1 MRERVLKKITFV
13 VVFTCIFTTLI
24 FAQKNVTSLQD
35 LEKNKEKIYSKRDNV
50 LYYLDSGMLAY
61 YENDFSGAIERLS
74 KAEQFIDDYYTK
86 SVTQNMAAF
95 LTNDTAIEYPGE
107 DYEDIYIN
115 LIKTI
120 AYYKAG
126 KWEEGFHELNA
137 YRRKT
142 NLLKQKYQNDIN
154 RVKEYAKISDN
165 ANVNLNFYDS
175 ALAEY
180 LYLLYYRNIKDYNQ
194 MQYSE
199 RMLKEIFN
207 NSSEIYDFS
216 YPKSVSKEMN
226 VKSTDTYINFLI
238 FSGVSA
244 QKIEKKEIYS
254 NELVLSLPELY
265 IPQSKI
271 NLITAKLV
279 NTQNNKTYEIP
290 LEQIENIGNIE
301 KDVFKSRSKLIYYKS
316 VARSITKA
324 GTTLGTGIAG
334 DILSDSDNTAVSIIG
349 GILSATSSQQNE
361 FNNAS
366 EHADLRHSKYLP
378 GRADIGGIAV
388 EPGSYMVEIRYY
400 NLENGKV
407 IYTQK
412 LQNIEAKKGKLNL
425 VSSSSTMDE
434 FKQTD
439 FKNNTVSSEPDNYDK
454 FYFDLGT
461 EPEASASRTFALFQ
475 YNWSDTYSSSIKGI
489 YSTATE
495 TEDSYEGYGNATVV
509 NKHKEAEVDLLPFI
523 YNYKLQNQTKLSFS
537 IGASY
542 QYIIDTTFAGMFDV
556 NGIMLDPGDEGKY
569 FTMEN
574 EKKAHIIAPRVG
586 VSGKLPLH
594 KYFTLNCDL
603 YVNPVYLFILDQNM
617 RYHSNQTTNKF
628 DYGGTNNLT
637 RLSFPYID
645 LKIYADCFNFARIV
659 TQVSYQRL
667 NFQQMDW
674 ASDYNSLIGYD
685 DVQNITNFRV
695 GLELLAGNIKRARVK
710 GGIYYQNEWNT
721 SSYTGQTTHKN
732 KLIISIGTE
741 R

>member
-1 MRERVLKKITFV
+1 MKKILSLICAFSFV
-13 VVFTCIFTTLI
+13 ALCFAENITTS
-24 FAQKNVTSLQD
+24 KE
-35 LEKNKEKIYSKRDNV
+35 LENKKDKLYTKRDNV
-50 LYYLDSGMLAY
+50 LYYLDSGMLSY
-61 YENDFSGAIERLS
+61 YEDDYMGAIDKLS
-74 KAEQFIDDYYTK
+74 KAEQYISDYYTK
-86 SVTQNMAAF
+86 SITQNIAGF

-137 YRRKT
+137 YRTKT
-142 NLLKQKYQNDIN
+142 NKLKQKHQADIE
-154 RVKEYAKISDN
+154 RAKDLAKISDEPPV
-165 ANVNLNFYDS
+165 NVNFYDS

-180 LYLLYYRNIKDYNQ
+180 LFLLYYRTLRDTNLVN
-194 MQYSE
+194 YSE
-199 RMLKEIFN
+199 RMIKDIFR
-207 NSSEIYDFS
+207 NSPDIYDFNI
-216 YPKSVSKEMN
+216 PTTINKETS
-226 VKSTDTYINFLI
+226 VKSSDTYVNFVIL
-238 FSGVSA
+238 SGTSA

-265 IPQSKI
+265 IPQSEI
-271 NLITAKLV
+271 NLISVILTEK
-279 NTQNNKTYEIP
+279 NTNKAYEFP
-290 LEQIENIGNIE
+290 LEKIEDIGNIE
-301 KDVFKSRSKLIYYKS
+301 KDIFKTRSKLIYYKS

-324 GTTLGTGIAG
+324 GGTLGTGIAG
-334 DILSDSDNTAVSIIG
+334 DVLSDSDNAGLSIVGGLLTA
-349 GILSATSSQQNE
+349 ASSKQRDFNE
-361 FNNAS
+361 S
-366 EHADLRHSKYLP
+366 TERADLRHSKYLP
-378 GRADIGGIAV
+378 GRVDVGGLNV
-388 EPGSYMVEIRYY
+388 EPGKYSIEIRYY
-400 NLENGKV
+400 NLAKGKI
-407 IYTQK
+407 IYTQT
-412 LQNIEAKKGKLNL
+412 LNDVDVKKGKLNL
-425 VSSSSTMDE
+425 VSASSTLNE
-434 FKQTD
+434 LKKQKSSAT
-439 FKNNTVSSEPDNYDK
+439 TISSEPKDFDK

-461 EPEASASRTFALFQ
+461 EPEASASTTFGLFQ
-475 YNWSDTYSSSIKGI
+475 YNWNKQYSSSIKGKYI
-489 YSTATE
+489 TSTE
-495 TEDSYEGYGNATVV
+495 TDDKMEGYGNATVV
-509 NKHKEAEVDLLPFI
+509 DKHKEVEIDLLPFI
-523 YNYKLQNQTKLSFS
+523 YNCLIDNKKQLSFS
-537 IGASY
+537 AGASY
-542 QYIIDTTFAGMFDV
+542 QYMIDTTFAGMFDV